1 MIKFKYKLRQCLGW
15 GAGEWAAAASA
26 CTDGRR
32 EAHGS
37 ADEAAGKLK
46 SERKGS
52 DEVKSELEFERE
64 KIDAIDKET
73 ARLFSERMS
82 CAENIARLKSES
94 GLPVFDAKR
103 ESELLK
109 RESSFVEPKLEKHY
123 RKLLTC
129 IMSVSKDYQNEL
141 IKSEDTVLVSASL
154 GTYEIKIKPSG
165 INEVGKLFDLDRKV
179 LVVTDSGVPA
189 EYAKAVAS
197 QCAEATVLTLPQGE
211 SAKDI
216 ESLTKAERVMLE
228 KGFDRGDCVVAV
240 GGGVVGDLAGFAA
253 STYMRG
259 IDFYNVPTT
268 LLSQVDSSV
277 GGKTAI
283 NFGGVKNAIGS
294 FKQPSGVLTDTSLL
308 SSLDK
313 RQISNGLAEVIKMAL
328 TSDGELFNII
338 ESESPTDSLDL
349 IVKRSIEIKKSIVE
363 KDERES
369 GLRKMLN
376 FGHTIGHAIESES
389 GLLHGE
395 CVALGMLPMVSDEIR
410 QRLIPLYE
418 KLGLPTKYDIGE
430 SFKYLVSHDK
440 KSSGETITAVK
451 VNRIGEYEFCPM
463 TAGEL
468 ERKAREVLSK

>member
-1 MIKFKYKLRQCLGW
+1 MRQCPGW
-15 GAGEWAAAASA
+15 GAGGWAATASA
-26 CTDGRR
+26 CTAVRR
-32 EAHGS
+32 EERGS
-37 ADEAAGKLK
+37 ADEAVK
-46 SERKGS
+46 SSDQNKRKGS

-94 GLPVFDAKR
+94 GLPVYDEKR
-103 ESELLK
+103 ESEMLK

-129 IMSVSKDYQNEL
+129 IMSVSKDYQKEL
-141 IKSEDTVLVSASL
+141 NKSEDTVFVSASL
-154 GTYEIKIKPSG
+154 GAYEIKIKPSG
-165 INEVGKLFDLDRKV
+165 INEIGEFFDLDRKV
-179 LVVTDSGVPA
+179 LVVTDSGVPS

-216 ESLTKAERVMLE
+216 ESFSEAERVMLE

-240 GGGVVGDLAGFAA
+240 GGGVVGDLAGLAA
-253 STYMRG
+253 SAYMRG

-283 NFGGVKNAIGS
+283 NFGGVKNAIGA
-294 FKQPSGVLTDTSLL
+294 FKQPSGVLTDISLL
-308 SSLDK
+308 SSLDR

-338 ESESPTDSLDL
+338 ESGDPTDSLDL
-349 IVKRSIEIKKSIVE
+349 IVRRSIEIKKSVVE

-395 CVALGMLPMVSDEIR
+395 CVALGMLPMVSDRIR

-418 KLGLPTKYDIGE
+418 RLGLPTKYDIGE
-430 SFKYLVSHDK
+430 KFKYLVSHDK

-463 TAGEL
+463 TADEL